1 LLMFKRYEDVV
12 LRLEELGARVGKL
25 NNSERQELQSLL
37 EEQAWLSATVVK
49 KARSVLEDI
58 DQSFERLFDWMIY
71 NSDLIERAAGEKGTP
86 EDVLQLERMMDEAVK
101 LRDRLWQLKLEP
113 RADSAPDKEN
123 LTASRTLE
131 ARLEAAPAVAPALV
145 EVNPLPA
152 APKTV
157 RRPVKKKLRK
167 KKVNQDNK
175 INNGRQYTPPQELLQ
190 HLAEKMTPAPQRRY
204 INVMENGSSQGA
216 FINTLGMYWPDGKI
230 N

>member
-1 LLMFKRYEDVV
+1 MLMFKRYAGVV
-12 LRLEELGARVGKL
+12 SRLEELGARVGKL
-25 NNSERQELQSLL
+25 NNSERQELCSLL

-71 NSDLIERAAGEKGTP
+71 NSDLIERAAGENGTP
-86 EDVLQLERMMDEAVK
+86 EDVLQLERMIDEAVK
-101 LRDRLWQLKLEP
+101 LRDRLWQFKLEP

-131 ARLEAAPAVAPALV
+131 ARSEAALAVAPALV
-145 EVNPLPA
+145 EVNPLPT

-190 HLAEKMTPAPQRRY
+190 HLAEKMTPASQRRY
-204 INVMENGSSQGA
+204 VNVMENGGGKSVLTNIQD
-216 FINTLGMYWPDGKI
+216 MYWMDE

>member
-1 LLMFKRYEDVV
+1 MFKRYAGVV
-12 LRLEELGARVGKL
+12 SRLEELGARVGKL
-25 NNSERQELQSLL
+25 NNSERQELCSLL

-71 NSDLIERAAGEKGTP
+71 NSDLIERAAGENGTP
-86 EDVLQLERMMDEAVK
+86 EDVLQLERMIDEAVK
-101 LRDRLWQLKLEP
+101 LRDRLWQFKLEP

-131 ARLEAAPAVAPALV
+131 ARSEAAPAVAPVLV
-145 EVNPLPA
+145 EVNPLPT

-190 HLAEKMTPAPQRRY
+190 HLAEKMTPASQRRY
-204 INVMENGSSQGA
+204 VNVMENGGGKSVLTNIQD
-216 FINTLGMYWPDGKI
+216 MYWMDE

>member
-1 LLMFKRYEDVV
+1 MLMFKRYAGVV
-12 LRLEELGARVGKL
+12 SRLEELGARVGKL
-25 NNSERQELQSLL
+25 NNSERQELCSLL

-71 NSDLIERAAGEKGTP
+71 NSDLIERAAGENGTP
-86 EDVLQLERMMDEAVK
+86 EDVLQLERMIDEAVK
-101 LRDRLWQLKLEP
+101 LRDRLWQFKLEP

-131 ARLEAAPAVAPALV
+131 ARSEAAPAVAPVLV
-145 EVNPLPA
+145 EVNPLPT

-190 HLAEKMTPAPQRRY
+190 HLAEKMTPASQRRY
-204 INVMENGSSQGA
+204 VNVMENGGGKSVLTNIQD
-216 FINTLGMYWPDGKI
+216 MYWMDE

>member
-1 LLMFKRYEDVV
+1 MLMFKRYAGVV
-12 LRLEELGARVGKL
+12 SRLEELGARVGKL
-25 NNSERQELQSLL
+25 NNSERQELCSLL

-71 NSDLIERAAGEKGTP
+71 NSDLIERAAGENGTP
-86 EDVLQLERMMDEAVK
+86 EDVLQLERMIDEAVK
-101 LRDRLWQLKLEP
+101 LRDRLWQFKLEP

-131 ARLEAAPAVAPALV
+131 ARSEAALAVAPALV
-145 EVNPLPA
+145 EVNPLPT

-175 INNGRQYTPPQELLQ
+175 INNGRQYTLPQELLQ
-190 HLAEKMTPAPQRRY
+190 HLAEKMTPASQRRY
-204 INVMENGSSQGA
+204 VNVMENGGGKSVLTNIQD
-216 FINTLGMYWPDGKI
+216 MYWMDE